1 MIYIYYFFYKMFRN
15 LFFKKLFSVLI
26 VFFLIFWMLPL
37 QSFWN
42 YSQNYFIVTA
52 YYSPLPWQKFYLTWN
67 YKDEIRLNGKWIAWA
82 SWKKVFSGMF
92 AAPKKYDFW
101 TKIFLK
107 WLWAWVVEDR
117 WWAIVPAGQRWY
129 NYDRIDIWVWY
140 WDEGLR
146 RALYWWKR
154 KVSWDI
160 ISWWSDI
167 TFNYKDIP
175 APMWVTKGLKKI
187 SDIFTTNIWI
197 KTDSKKIVELQKFLT
212 KVWLYDSEIDW
223 VYNKKVIDI
232 VFDFQMRNNIIKWED
247 SLGAWY
253 WGNKTR
259 NLFLKKYLNWEFDK
273 DNKEKQDTNS
283 LYDSLFVWVLNTKK
297 KKILLQEMLTEMW
310 IYEWKIDWDYNKV
323 RDIILEYQINN
334 NLVKTK
340 FSAWAWNFWPKTR
353 NLFKWLY
360 DKHLEEKKRKI
371 ELEKKFKEIEII
383 AQKIADEKI
392 KDIWNPK
399 FWDVSK
405 NVRALQKT
413 LKILWF
419 FDYKDTAI
427 FWNITK
433 KSILEYQLSNKL
445 ITNSKDSWAWVLW
458 PKTRKSLKK
467 DLKNFL
473 FEKEIKNQELDK
485 QLLLNI
491 WVWVL

>member
-26 VFFLIFWMLPL
+26 VFFLIFGMLPL
-37 QSFWN
+37 QSFGN

-52 YYSPLPWQKFYLTWN
+52 YYSPLPGQKFYLTGN
-67 YKDEIRLNGKWIAWA
+67 YKDEIRLNGKGIAGA
-82 SWKKVFSGMF
+82 SGKKVFSGMF
-92 AAPKKYDFW
+92 AAPKKYDFG

-107 WLWAWVVEDR
+107 GLGAGVVEDR
-117 WWAIVPAGQRWY
+117 GGAIVPAGQRGY
-129 NYDRIDIWVWY
+129 NYDRIDIWVGY
-140 WDEGLR
+140 GDEGLR
-146 RALYWWKR
+146 RALYWGKR
-154 KVSWDI
+154 KVSGDI
-160 ISWWSDI
+160 ISGGSDI

-187 SDIFTTNIWI
+187 SDIFTTNIGI

-212 KVWLYDSEIDW
+212 KVGLYDSEIDG

-232 VFDFQMRNNIIKWED
+232 VFDFQMRNNIIKGED
-247 SLGAWY
+247 SLGAGY

-259 NLFLKKYLNWEFDK
+259 NLFLKKYLNGEFDK

-283 LYDSLFVWVLNTKK
+283 LYDSLFVGVLNTKK
-297 KKILLQEMLTEMW
+297 KKILLQEMLTEMG
-310 IYEWKIDWDYNKV
+310 IYEGKIDGDYNKV

-340 FSAWAWNFWPKTR
+340 FSAGAGNFGPKTR
-353 NLFKWLY
+353 NLFKGLY

-392 KDIWNPK
+392 KDIGNPK
-399 FWDVSK
+399 FGDVSK

-413 LKILWF
+413 LKILGF

-427 FWNITK
+427 FGNITK

-445 ITNSKDSWAWVLW
+445 ITNSKDSGAGVLG

-491 WVWVL
+491 GVWVL